1 MVTIFYFVLLFV
13 VSVLVL
19 TIPYLIIVHGLDALD
34 EAEKRWVI
42 QASPRSSLDTVKLYV
57 IRCGLFMSRTI
68 WYVLVSPIVVLIGL
82 FKLRTSV
89 QIDDGEII
97 KDENH
102 EILDFNP
109 NGSAWYRD
117 KDGYTYTYDS
127 KNY

>member
-19 TIPYLIIVHGLDALD
+19 AIPYLIIVHGLDALD

-42 QASPRSSLDTVKLYV
+42 QASPRSSLDKVKLYV